1 MFLKA
6 LKMQGFKSFP
16 DKTVLEFNKGI
27 TTVVGP
33 NGSGKSNIS
42 DAVRWVLGEQSTK
55 NLRGSRMEDVIF
67 SGTSVRKAQGFAE
80 VALVLD
86 NSDRALDYDD
96 NEVTVARRYYRSG
109 ESLYIIN
116 GKEVRLRDVNELFM
130 DTGLGRDGYS
140 IISQGKIADMI
151 SSKANERRDMLEE
164 AAGISHFRY
173 RRVDAMRRLTQAE
186 ENLLRLRD
194 ILTELEGRVGPLK
207 AQSEKAQKFLVLAG
221 EKKDIEIGL
230 WLDTLEKTADRLKE
244 QDTKIEIAEAQR
256 EKAIKELEEIESVID
271 GATEQTQKI
280 NCDIE
285 ELRAASGKVDEQIAA
300 LEAQVLVENNSIE
313 HNNQAIERIK
323 KDMLS
328 ENETEQHIFEQV
340 DEAKKEIERLSKD
353 KQNKN
358 KELEKTVEEE
368 SKLISENEQFSE
380 QSLSLS
386 NRAAALAVELADNR
400 VTAEGSD
407 NAVEEIK
414 TRISSIDEAL
424 KTRKEAL
431 DGFSAQQK
439 EIGERLKKA
448 ADEIDSL
455 SNAINGYSLKL
466 ENRQKKYDAA
476 KAEKEKNESEIRK
489 TEERLRILED
499 MEKNM
504 EGFAGS
510 VKAVMKESKRGTLRG
525 IHGPLSSLITVKDSY
540 TVAIETALGSAIG
553 NVVVDTEDDGKR
565 AIKFLKDNNA
575 GRATFLPISAVK
587 GNGLSEKGLD
597 DCYGFVNLASELV
610 SYNKKYEGVI
620 GSLLGRTVVAE
631 DLDSAVAI
639 AKKYNHRFK
648 IVTLDGQVMNA
659 GGSMTGGSRTHNSGI
674 LSRSNEIEK
683 LKKNLASLTE
693 KQKGFDS
700 EFKLITE
707 ETAALRADIDG
718 ASADKARAQED
729 KIRLDGEK
737 KLIDEQLAAAK
748 TAADELEEEKKTLN
762 ERIDNIVSSAK
773 DAVKKV
779 EELTKEIEETEKKLA
794 SLTGDRET
802 LSEKREKLS
811 ESAAA
816 IKMEILSIDKDI
828 EAFNDTIERLERRK
842 SSHTDRMTELNSEI
856 EEIEKKNEEILKN
869 IESLK
874 GMCESL
880 REKTSTDRDKV
891 QALISEREQLEKKSG
906 EYRLLERN
914 KSTEREQIS
923 SELVRLEEQKAS
935 MHREYEETTNK
946 LFTEYELTRREALAL
961 NIVIEDIPEARKRLN
976 ELKGKIKALGSVNV
990 SAIEEYKEVSERYE
1004 FLSNQLSDVEKSK
1017 AELIKLINELTEKM
1031 ATQFREQF
1039 HRINQCFGETFAEL
1053 FGGGKAELKLED
1065 EMNVLESNIEIRVQ
1079 PPGKNVKN
1087 IDLLSGGEKGMSAIA
1102 LLFAILKVTP
1112 APFCIFDEVEA
1123 ALDDVNVTRYAHY
1136 VRRMTKNTQF
1146 ILITHRRGTM
1156 EEADVL
1162 YGVTM
1167 QEEGVSKL
1175 LELRSAE
1182 MAKKLGLTN

>member
-16 DKTVLEFNKGI
+16 DNTVLEFNKGI

-55 NLRGSRMEDVIF
+55 NLRGSKMEDVIF
-67 SGTSVRKAQGFAE
+67 SGTSVRKAQGFAQ
-80 VALVLD
+80 VSLVLD

-96 NEVTVARRYYRSG
+96 NEVTVSRRYYRSG
-109 ESLYIIN
+109 ESLYLIN

-173 RRVDAMRRLTQAE
+173 RRVDAMRRLSQAE

-207 AQSEKAQKFLVLAG
+207 AQSEKAQKFLVLAE

-244 QDTKIEIAEAQR
+244 QDTKIEIADSQR
-256 EKAIKELEEIESVID
+256 EKAIKELEEIEKKID
-271 GATEQTQKI
+271 SATEQTQKI

-285 ELRAASGKVDEQIAA
+285 ELRASSGKVDEQIAA

-340 DEAKKEIERLSKD
+340 DEAKREIERLSKE
-353 KQNKN
+353 KEEKN
-358 KELEKTVEEE
+358 KQLEKTAEEE
-368 SKLISENEQFSE
+368 SKLLSENEQFSE
-380 QSLSLS
+380 QSIALS
-386 NRAAALAVELADNR
+386 NKAAALAVELADNR
-400 VTAEGSD
+400 VTAEGAD
-407 NAVEEIK
+407 NTVEEIK
-414 TRISSIDEAL
+414 TRILAIDEAL
-424 KTRKEAL
+424 KSRQASLETAVK
-431 DGFSAQQK
+431 DQK
-439 EIGERLKKA
+439 EIEEKIKKSI
-448 ADEIDSL
+448 DEIDSL
-455 SNAINGYSLKL
+455 SNALGGYSLKL
-466 ENRQKKYDAA
+466 ENREKKSETVR
-476 KAEKEKNESEIRK
+476 AEKEKNESEIRRA
-489 TEERLRILED
+489 TDRLRVLED

-525 IHGPLSSLITVKDSY
+525 IHGPLSSLITVKDAY
-540 TVAIETALGSAIG
+540 TVAIETALGAAIG
-553 NVVVDTEDDGKR
+553 NCVVDTEDDGKR

-587 GNGLSEKGLD
+587 GNELNEKGLD
-597 DCYGFVNLASELV
+597 DCYGYVNLASELV
-610 SYNKKYEGVI
+610 SYDKKYDGI
-620 GSLLGRTVVAE
+620 IRSLLGRTVVAE
-631 DLDSAVAI
+631 DLDCAVAI

-674 LSRSNEIEK
+674 LSRTNEIEK
-683 LKKNLASLTE
+683 LKKNLYSLEE
-693 KQKGFDS
+693 KQKGFDGD
-700 EFKLITE
+700 FKLITE
-707 ETAALRADIDG
+707 EIASLKANYDG
-718 ASADKARAQED
+718 AVADKARAQEE
-729 KIRLDGEK
+729 KIRLEGEK

-748 TAADELEEEKKTLN
+748 TAADELEGEKKTLSS
-762 ERIDNIVSSAK
+762 RIENITSSAK
-773 DAVKKV
+773 EAAKNV
-779 EELTKEIEETEKKLA
+779 EALTKEIEQTEQKLA
-794 SLTGDRET
+794 SLTGDRES
-802 LSEKREKLS
+802 LSQKREKLS
-811 ESAAA
+811 EDAAK
-816 IKMEILSIDKDI
+816 IKMEILSFDKDI
-828 EAFNDTIERLERRK
+828 QAAEDTIERLERRQ
-842 SSHTDRMTELNSEI
+842 SSHTDRMTELNNEI

-874 GMCESL
+874 GMCASL
-880 REKTSTDRDKV
+880 REKTSDDRNQV
-891 QALISEREQLEKKSG
+891 QALISEREQLEKQSG

-914 KSTEREQIS
+914 KTTEREQIS
-923 SELVRLEEQKAS
+923 SELVRLEEQKAN

-961 NIVIEDIPEARKRLN
+961 NITLEDIPEAKKRLA

-1004 FLSNQLSDVEKSK
+1004 FLSNQLNDVEKSK
-1017 AELIKLINELTEKM
+1017 AELIKLINELTDKM
-1031 ATQFREQF
+1031 ASQFREQF
-1039 HRINQCFGETFAEL
+1039 YRINQCFGETFSEL
-1053 FGGGKAELKLED
+1053 FGGGKAELRLED
-1065 EMNVLESNIEIRVQ
+1065 ELNVLESNIEIRVQ

>member
-16 DKTVLEFNKGI
+16 DNTVLQFNKGI

-55 NLRGSRMEDVIF
+55 NLRGSKMEDVIF

-80 VALVLD
+80 VSLVLD

-96 NEVTVARRYYRSG
+96 NEVTVSRRYYRSG

-173 RRVDAMRRLTQAE
+173 RRTDAMRRLSQAE

-194 ILTELEGRVGPLK
+194 ILTELESRVGPLK
-207 AQSEKAQKFLVLAG
+207 AQSEKAQKFLVLAE

-230 WLDTLEKTADRLKE
+230 WLDILEKTADRLKQ
-244 QDTKIEIAEAQR
+244 QDTKIEIADSQR
-256 EKAIKELEEIESVID
+256 ERAIKELEEIEKKID
-271 GATEQTQKI
+271 SATEQTQKI

-340 DEAKKEIERLSKD
+340 DEAKKEIERLTKE
-353 KQNKN
+353 KENKN
-358 KELEKTVEEE
+358 SLLEKTAAEE
-368 SKLISENEQFSE
+368 SKLLSENEQFSA
-380 QSLSLS
+380 QSVELSTK
-386 NRAAALAVELADNR
+386 AAALAVELADNR
-400 VTAEGSD
+400 VTAEGAD
-407 NAVEEIK
+407 NTVEEIR
-414 TRISSIDEAL
+414 TRILAIEQSL
-424 KTRKEAL
+424 VLRKETL
-431 DGFSAQQK
+431 DAAVKEQK
-439 EIGERLKKA
+439 EIEEKLKKA
-448 ADEIDSL
+448 DEEIDSL
-455 SNAINGYSLKL
+455 TNALGGYSLKL
-466 ENRQKKYDAA
+466 ENREKKSEGV
-476 KAEKEKNESEIRK
+476 KAQKEKNESDIRR
-489 TEERLRILED
+489 TEDRLRVLED

-525 IHGPLSSLITVKDSY
+525 IHGPLSSLITVKESY
-540 TVAIETALGSAIG
+540 TVAIETALGVAIG
-553 NVVVDTEDDGKR
+553 NCVVDTEDDGKR

-587 GNGLSEKGLD
+587 GNELTEKGLD
-597 DCYGFVNLASELV
+597 DCFGYVNLASELV
-610 SYNKKYEGVI
+610 SYDKKYEGI
-620 GSLLGRTVVAE
+620 IRSLLGRTVVAE
-631 DLDSAVAI
+631 DLDCAVKI

-674 LSRSNEIEK
+674 LSRTNEIEK
-683 LKKNLASLTE
+683 LRKNLASLEE

-700 EFKLITE
+700 EYKLITE
-707 ETAALRADIDG
+707 EIAALRANYDG
-718 ASADKARAQED
+718 AVADKARAQEE

-737 KLIDEQLAAAK
+737 KLTDEQLTAAQS
-748 TAADELEEEKKTLN
+748 AADELENEKKTLSD
-762 ERIDNIVSSAK
+762 RIENIVSSAK
-773 DAVKKV
+773 EAAKNV
-779 EELTKEIEETEKKLA
+779 ETLTKEIEETEQKLA
-794 SLTGDRET
+794 SLTGDRES
-802 LSEKREKLS
+802 LSKKREKLS
-811 ESAAA
+811 EDAAA
-816 IKMEILSIDKDI
+816 VKMAILSLDKDI
-828 EAFNDTIERLERRK
+828 EAANDTIERLERRQ
-842 SSHTDRMTELNSEI
+842 SSHTDRMTELNGEI
-856 EEIEKKNEEILKN
+856 EEIENKNEEILKN

-874 GMCESL
+874 QMCDTL
-880 REKTSTDRDKV
+880 REKTTDDRGQV
-891 QALISEREQLEKKSG
+891 QALIAQREQLEKESG

-914 KSTEREQIS
+914 KTTEREQIS
-923 SELVRLEEQKAS
+923 SELVRLEEQKAN

-961 NIVIEDIPEARKRLN
+961 NITLEDIPEAKKRLS

-1017 AELIKLINELTEKM
+1017 AELIKLINELTDKM
-1031 ATQFREQF
+1031 ASQFREQLY
-1039 HRINQCFGETFAEL
+1039 RINQCFGETFAEL

-1065 EMNVLESNIEIRVQ
+1065 ELNVLESNIEIRVQ

-1136 VRRMTKNTQF
+1136 VRRMTNNTQF

>member
-1 MFLKA
+1 MENSNSSGLR
-6 LKMQGFKSFP
+6 P
-16 DKTVLEFNKGI
+16 DHVTIKLMD
-27 TTVVGP
+27 
-33 NGSGKSNIS
+33 GS
-42 DAVRWVLGEQSTK
+42 T
-55 NLRGSRMEDVIF
+55 
-67 SGTSVRKAQGFAE
+67 
-80 VALVLD
+80 
-86 NSDRALDYDD
+86 
-96 NEVTVARRYYRSG
+96 
-109 ESLYIIN
+109 
-116 GKEVRLRDVNELFM
+116 
-130 DTGLGRDGYS
+130 
-140 IISQGKIADMI
+140 
-151 SSKANERRDMLEE
+151 
-164 AAGISHFRY
+164 
-173 RRVDAMRRLTQAE
+173 
-186 ENLLRLRD
+186 
-194 ILTELEGRVGPLK
+194 
-207 AQSEKAQKFLVLAG
+207 
-221 EKKDIEIGL
+221 
-230 WLDTLEKTADRLKE
+230 
-244 QDTKIEIAEAQR
+244 EIAKR
-256 EKAIKELEEIESVID
+256 
-271 GATEQTQKI
+271 
-280 NCDIE
+280 
-285 ELRAASGKVDEQIAA
+285 QI
-300 LEAQVLVENNSIE
+300 
-313 HNNQAIERIK
+313 
-323 KDMLS
+323 
-328 ENETEQHIFEQV
+328 T
-340 DEAKKEIERLSKD
+340 
-353 KQNKN
+353 
-358 KELEKTVEEE
+358 
-368 SKLISENEQFSE
+368 
-380 QSLSLS
+380 
-386 NRAAALAVELADNR
+386 
-400 VTAEGSD
+400 
-407 NAVEEIK
+407 
-414 TRISSIDEAL
+414 
-424 KTRKEAL
+424 
-431 DGFSAQQK
+431 
-439 EIGERLKKA
+439 
-448 ADEIDSL
+448 
-455 SNAINGYSLKL
+455 
-466 ENRQKKYDAA
+466 
-476 KAEKEKNESEIRK
+476 
-489 TEERLRILED
+489 
-499 MEKNM
+499 
-504 EGFAGS
+504 
-510 VKAVMKESKRGTLRG
+510 
-525 IHGPLSSLITVKDSY
+525 TVKDSY
-540 TVAIETALGSAIG
+540 TVAIETALGAAIG

-587 GNGLSEKGLD
+587 GTAFTEKGLD

-610 SYNKKYEGVI
+610 TYNKKYEGI
-620 GSLLGRTVVAE
+620 IASLLGRTVVAE

-674 LSRSNEIEK
+674 LSRTNEIEK
-683 LKKNLASLTE
+683 LKKNLATLSE

-707 ETAALRADIDG
+707 EIAALRADFDG
-718 ASADKARAQED
+718 ATADKTRAQEE

-737 KLIDEQLAAAK
+737 KLIDEQTAAAK
-748 TAADELEEEKKTLN
+748 SASDELEDEKKTLN
-762 ERIDNIVSSAK
+762 GRIDNIVSSAK
-773 DAVKKV
+773 DAAKKV
-779 EELTKEIEETEKKLA
+779 EELTKEVEETEKKLA
-794 SLTGDRET
+794 SLTGDRES

-811 ESAAA
+811 ENAAT
-816 IKMEILSIDKDI
+816 IKMAILSIEKDV
-828 EAFNDTIERLERRK
+828 EAFNDTIDRLERRK

-869 IESLK
+869 IDSLK
-874 GMCESL
+874 EMCETL
-880 REKTSTDRDKV
+880 RGKTGEDRAQV
-891 QALISEREQLEKKSG
+891 QALISEREQLEKQSG

-923 SELVRLEEQKAS
+923 SELVRLEEQKAA

-961 NIVIEDIPEARKRLN
+961 NIQLDDISEAKKRLN

-1004 FLSNQLSDVEKSK
+1004 FLSNQLADVEKSK

-1039 HRINQCFGETFAEL
+1039 HRINQSFGETFAEL

>member
-16 DKTVLEFNKGI
+16 DKTVLDFNKGI

-55 NLRGSRMEDVIF
+55 NLRGSKMEDVIF

-80 VALVLD
+80 VSLVLD
-86 NSDRALDYDD
+86 NSDRALDNDEK
-96 NEVTVARRYYRSG
+96 EVTVSRRYYRSG
-109 ESLYIIN
+109 ESLYLIN

-151 SSKANERRDMLEE
+151 SSRANERREMLEE

-173 RRVDAMRRLTQAE
+173 RRLDATRRLAQAE

-194 ILTELEGRVGPLK
+194 ILTELESRVGPLK
-207 AQSEKAQKFLVLAG
+207 AQSEKAQKFLVFAE

-230 WLDTLEKTADRLKE
+230 WLDTLEKTADRLKQ
-244 QDTKIEIAEAQR
+244 QDTKIEIAESDR
-256 EKAIKELEEIESVID
+256 EKAIKELEEIEKKID
-271 GATEQTQKI
+271 SATEQTQKI

-285 ELRAASGKVDEQIAA
+285 ELRASSGKVDEQIAA
-300 LEAQVLVENNSIE
+300 LEAQILVENNSIE

-323 KDMLS
+323 KDMQG

-340 DEAKKEIERLSKD
+340 DEAKKEIERLGND
-353 KQNKN
+353 KNQKN
-358 KELEKTVEEE
+358 AELEKIVEEE

-380 QSLSLS
+380 QSLALS
-386 NRAAALAVELADNR
+386 NKAAALAIELADNR
-400 VTAEGSD
+400 VTAEGSG
-407 NAVEEIK
+407 NAVEEIRA
-414 TRISSIDEAL
+414 RIALIDENLESKNASL
-424 KTRKEAL
+424 KSFENGRKEIEA
-431 DGFSAQQK
+431 K
-439 EIGERLKKA
+439 LKKA
-448 ADEIDSL
+448 EDEIASL
-455 SNAINGYSLKL
+455 SNSIDGYSLKL
-466 ENRQKKYDAA
+466 ENREKKGETV
-476 KAEKEKNESEIRK
+476 KAEKENNESEIRRVSD
-489 TEERLRILED
+489 RLRILED

-510 VKAVMKESKRGTLRG
+510 VKAVMRESKRGTLRG
-525 IHGPLSSLITVKDSY
+525 IHGPLSSLITVKEAY
-540 TVAIETALGSAIG
+540 TVAIETALGAAIG
-553 NVVVDTEDDGKR
+553 NVVVNTEDDGKR

-575 GRATFLPISAVK
+575 GRATFLPMSAVRA
-587 GNGLSEKGLD
+587 NELNEKGLD
-597 DCYGFVNLASELV
+597 DCYGYVNLASELI
-610 SYNKKYEGVI
+610 SYDKKYDGVI
-620 GSLLGRTVVAE
+620 RSLLARTVVAE

-674 LSRSNEIEK
+674 LSRSNEIGK
-683 LKKNLASLTE
+683 LKTKLSSLEE
-693 KQKGFDS
+693 KQKKLDS
-700 EFKLITE
+700 DYKLISE
-707 ETAALRADIDG
+707 EIASLRADYDG
-718 ASADKARAQED
+718 SLADRARAQEE

-737 KLIDEQLAAAK
+737 KLSDEQLAAAK
-748 TAADELEEEKKTLN
+748 ASVDELVLEKNTLS
-762 ERIDNIVSSAK
+762 ERIESIISSSENA
-773 DAVKKV
+773 AKKV
-779 EELTKEIEETEKKLA
+779 EELTKEIEETENLLA
-794 SLTGDRET
+794 SLTGDRENLSARRET
-802 LSEKREKLS
+802 LSSSAS
-811 ESAAA
+811 E
-816 IKMEILSIDKDI
+816 IKMAILSIDKDI
-828 EAFNDTIERLERRK
+828 EAFNDTIDRLVRRQ
-842 SSHTDRMTELNSEI
+842 SSHTDRVTQLQSEI
-856 EEIEKKNEEILKN
+856 EEIEEKNAQILKN
-869 IESLK
+869 IDSLNE
-874 GMCESL
+874 MCVSL
-880 REKTSTDRDKV
+880 REQTSDGRQQV
-891 QALISEREQLEKKSG
+891 QALIAEREQLEKQSG

-914 KSTEREQIS
+914 KTAEREQIS
-923 SELVRLEEQKAS
+923 SELVRLEEQKAN
-935 MHREYEETTNK
+935 MHREYEETTSK

-961 NIVIEDIPEARKRLN
+961 NITLEDIPEARKRLS
-976 ELKGKIKALGSVNV
+976 ELKNKIRALGSVNV

-1004 FLSNQLSDVEKSK
+1004 FLSGQIDDVEKSK
-1017 AELIKLINELTEKM
+1017 AELTKLINDLTEKM
-1031 ATQFREQF
+1031 AVQFREQF
-1039 HRINQCFGETFAEL
+1039 HRINQCFGETFTEL
-1053 FGGGKAELKLED
+1053 FGGGKAELRLED
-1065 EMNVLESNIEIRVQ
+1065 ELNILESNIEIRVQ

-1182 MAKKLGLTN
+1182 MAKKLGLAN